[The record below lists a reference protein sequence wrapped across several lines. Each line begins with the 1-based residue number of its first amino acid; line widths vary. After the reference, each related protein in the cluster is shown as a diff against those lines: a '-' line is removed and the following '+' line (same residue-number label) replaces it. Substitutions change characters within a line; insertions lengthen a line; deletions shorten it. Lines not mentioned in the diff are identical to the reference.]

1 MRESLEPGRDAGL
14 DDEFNELAGSDA
26 QFSLVSMVATGVR
39 HGRLILLCG
48 LAFALL
54 QSLRG
59 LVGDRTYTTTTIF
72 MIEHGSNSFNRALAL
87 ASSFGLGPVADGPQ
101 LSVYLVERVL
111 GSRPLRDSV
120 GVRRYHVMVDDKLEP
135 VSLPGLLEIE
145 ARNEFRRSREVR
157 RWLEGAV
164 RVQRDIAS
172 GIFTVRVRTRWP
184 HVSRDVAAYLIDEL
198 NNLTIEL
205 RQSQF
210 EDRAAFIERQLDQAN
225 AARAKAEQELLA
237 FRKANRDFGEW
248 SELAMDNG
256 RLQAEF
262 NRMHDRYD
270 RLQAA
275 FADAQVEALRDTPT
289 MAVIQSPFLPRRP
302 DSRAIALA
310 GTAGLMG
317 GCLMTFVAVLLIQ
330 YVKRTPSAAVG
341 ELREAWDDF
350 AAPIPVLRRLSRP

>member
-1 MRESLEPGRDAGL
+1 MRESLDPGRDAGL

-26 QFSLVSMVATGVR
+26 QFSLVSIVAMGVR

-72 MIEHGSNSFNRALAL
+72 MIEHGSNSFNQALAL
-87 ASSFGLGPVADGPQ
+87 ATRFGLGPANGPQ

-120 GVRRYHVMVDDKLEP
+120 GARRYHVMVDDKLEP
-135 VSLPGLLEIE
+135 VSLPELLEIE

-184 HVSRDVAAYLIDEL
+184 HVSRDVATYLIDEL
-198 NNLTIEL
+198 NNLTVEL

-225 AARAKAEQELLA
+225 AAKVKTEQALLA
-237 FRKANRDFGEW
+237 FRQANRDYGDW
-248 SELAMDNG
+248 SELAMEHR

-262 NRMHDRYD
+262 NRMQDRYD
-270 RLQAA
+270 GLQTA

-289 MAVIQSPFLPRRP
+289 MSVIQPSFLPRRP
-302 DSRAIALA
+302 DSRQIALA

-317 GCLMTFVAVLLIQ
+317 GCLMTFVAVLLVQ
-330 YVKRTPSAAVG
+330 YVKRTPSAVLG
-341 ELREAWDDF
+341 ELRKAWDDF
-350 AAPIPVLRRLSRP
+350 AAPIPVLRRLTRT